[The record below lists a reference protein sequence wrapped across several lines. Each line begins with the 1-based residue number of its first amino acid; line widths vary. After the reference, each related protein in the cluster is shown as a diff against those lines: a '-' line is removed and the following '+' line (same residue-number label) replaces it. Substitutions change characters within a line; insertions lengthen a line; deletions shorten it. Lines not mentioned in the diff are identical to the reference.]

1 MSFKVPKNLE
11 NLHLPTLVK
20 ILTITITIE
29 TTTDIRKGP
38 KCTEEMPQ
46 KLELASI

>member
-20 ILTITITIE
+20 ILTLTITIE
-29 TTTDIRKGP
+29 TTDIRKGP